1 MTGIQSEVS
10 SGEIKRG
17 WPIVSSAAIGI
28 GLGLSPLPFYTIG
41 IFIGPM
47 AKEFGWAP
55 SQVLY
60 ALLIYSLVVVFI
72 APFIGLVADKIGAR
86 KVVLVSIVLFG
97 LSMMLQSLH
106 TGSIELYLFYW
117 SVLAVFGAGTLPIT
131 FTKAINNWFDI
142 HRGKAL
148 GMALVTTGI
157 FGALAKFFAAEITA
171 LYGWRTAYVALGC
184 LPIFIAF
191 PIALVAFRDVDDTPP
206 KQSICMKYKL
216 PILTVSVLGM
226 GALAYFVLGF
236 ILPTAAAEGWKMQY
250 VIGTVFMIIV
260 FIPLLMLIFG
270 KTDLDPPI
278 KKNTYQSRGKL
289 HLPGVTLL
297 EATREW
303 RFWMLGFV
311 FIVISF
317 AITGVIPNIEQ
328 ILLSKDYSIVEA
340 VGLASLTGF
349 AIIGGRIIGGFLIDK
364 YWAPGVAFVFLA
376 SPAFAFY
383 ILSGANVSSEMA
395 AIAIMMIGFGA
406 GVEYDFMAYLVSKYF
421 GMRGYSSIYGA
432 IYSFFAIGGS
442 TATAVMLR
450 TAEADGN
457 WQNMMTYS
465 AIAMIVGSLP
475 LLLLGKYRE
484 FPNKE

>member
-1 MTGIQSEVS
+1 M
-10 SGEIKRG
+10 
-17 WPIVSSAAIGI
+17 
-28 GLGLSPLPFYTIG
+28 
-41 IFIGPM
+41 
-47 AKEFGWAP
+47 
-55 SQVLY
+55 
-60 ALLIYSLVVVFI
+60 VFI

-383 ILSGANVSSEMA
+383 IL
-395 AIAIMMIGFGA
+395 
-406 GVEYDFMAYLVSKYF
+406 
-421 GMRGYSSIYGA
+421 
-432 IYSFFAIGGS
+432 
-442 TATAVMLR
+442 
-450 TAEADGN
+450 
-457 WQNMMTYS
+457 
-465 AIAMIVGSLP
+465 
-475 LLLLGKYRE
+475 
-484 FPNKE
+484 